1 MTDDVPS
8 RPAGPYGRD
17 GQEWPALAKDSS
29 AVPVLDLTFDSGIL
43 PELRADLWACAIQS
57 GFSEDRVRDIV
68 LAVHE
73 LAANTIVHD
82 GQAGRLRAWELAG
95 ALHCQ
100 VDDGDLMRSLEELAS
115 RDGMTGIRS
124 SRAWDS
130 VSVNSLPCE
139 PGHGLAVVRQLAD
152 QAQSLS
158 SPRGTSILI
167 TFGLHS

>member
-1 MTDDVPS
+1 M
-8 RPAGPYGRD
+8 AKGR
-17 GQEWPALAKDSS
+17 S
-29 AVPVLDLTFDSGIL
+29 AVPVLDLAFDSGTL
-43 PELRADLWACAIQS
+43 PGLRADVWACAIQS
-57 GFSEDRVRDIV
+57 GFSEDRARDMV

-73 LAANTIVHD
+73 LAANAIVHD
-82 GQAGRLRAWELAG
+82 GQAGRLRVWELSG

-100 VDDGDLMRSLEELAS
+100 VDDGDLMRSLEEVAS
-115 RDGMTGIRS
+115 RDGMTGIQS

-130 VSVNSLPCE
+130 ASVNSLPCE

-158 SPRGTSILI
+158 SPRGTSVLI